1 LSLQDVN
8 YINAHATSTP
18 AGDMAEVA
26 AIKSVFKEYDH
37 VAVNATKSLI
47 GHGLGAA
54 AGLEAIACIKA
65 IKTGKLHP
73 SLNQDVRVSRLP
85 YAHLGEPLF
94 KPQLA
99 S

>member
-1 LSLQDVN
+1 
-8 YINAHATSTP
+8 
-18 AGDMAEVA
+18 MAEVA

-73 SLNQDVRVSRLP
+73 SLNQDVRASPLANSNPTTRERPLKSRF
-85 YAHLGEPLF
+85 GELVNSVNGVCRQEF
-94 KPQLA
+94 VH
-99 S
+99 

>member
-1 LSLQDVN
+1 
-8 YINAHATSTP
+8 
-18 AGDMAEVA
+18 MAEVA

-73 SLNQDVRVSRLP
+73 SLNQDVRRALLPSPLPLP
-85 YAHLGEPLF
+85 YPSPSGTKGTA
-94 KPQLA
+94 
-99 S
+99 